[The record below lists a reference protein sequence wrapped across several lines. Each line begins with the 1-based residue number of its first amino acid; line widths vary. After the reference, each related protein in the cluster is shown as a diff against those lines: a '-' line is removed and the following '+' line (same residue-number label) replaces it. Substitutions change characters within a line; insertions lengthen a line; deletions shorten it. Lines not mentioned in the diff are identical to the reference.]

1 MLIFLLI
8 FSPLAAALISITARK
23 IWLLEWLTALSASI
37 EFTCAIIIATQVSNG
52 GHYELGSYFAI
63 DALSAI
69 ILLIVG
75 TVGLAASIYSIGYL
89 RAEVKKN
96 ILGFHRVRQFFVLLN
111 LFLMAMFFAVSTTNP
126 ILMWVAI
133 EATTLSTAFL
143 ISFYNKPTSME
154 AAWKYLII
162 NSVGLLL
169 GFFGTLLYFTA
180 FGVEGSSGVISWQL
194 LLQNATHLNPVMA
207 KIAFIFVTVGYGT
220 KVGFA
225 PMHTWLPDAHSKAP
239 APISSLLSG
248 VLLSVA
254 FMAVLRFRSITNSAI
269 GPEFT
274 GNLLIGFGTFS
285 MIVAAFIIFVQP
297 NYKRLL
303 AYSSIE
309 HMGIAALGFGFGGLG
324 IYAGLLHLIYHA
336 LSKSLLF
343 FAAGNTF
350 LKYSSTHIARVRG
363 ALAKLPVTGLLL
375 IIGFLAI
382 TGVPPF
388 GIFITEFYI
397 FSAGISGH
405 LIPTILALIAV
416 VLIFAGFL
424 HHFSGMV
431 FGEAQKELPRG
442 EGGILTL
449 LPPLFLAVILIILS
463 LFLPTSLV
471 SLLNSAAVIAK

>member
-1 MLIFLLI
+1 MLIYFLLA
-8 FSPLAAALISITARK
+8 SPLVAAIISTMARK
-23 IWLLEWLTALSASI
+23 SWLLELIATVAAGI
-37 EFTCAIIIATQVSNG
+37 EFVAGLSIVLKVADGEI
-52 GHYELGSYFAI
+52 YRLGSYFAV

-75 TVGLAASIYSIGYL
+75 IVGLAASVYSVGYL
-89 RAEVKKN
+89 RAEVAKN
-96 ILGFHRVRQFFVLLN
+96 IIGFRRVRQYFILLN
-111 LFLMAMFFAVSTTNP
+111 LFLLAMLFAVSTTNP
-126 ILMWVAI
+126 ILMWIAV

-143 ISFYNKPTSME
+143 ISFYNKPAAME

-169 GFFGTLLYFTA
+169 GFLGTLLYFTA
-180 FGVEGSSGVISWQL
+180 AGDAGSLSWQSL
-194 LLQNATHLNPVMA
+194 LANASLLNPLMA
-207 KIAFIFVTVGYGT
+207 KIAFIFVIIGYGT

-254 FMAVLRFRSITNSAI
+254 FLAVLRFRSITNGAI
-269 GPEFT
+269 GNEFT
-274 GNLLIGFGTFS
+274 GNLLIAFGTFS
-285 MIVAAFIIFVQP
+285 MVIAAFIIFVQP

-324 IYAGLLHLIYHA
+324 IFAALLHLVYHA
-336 LSKSLLF
+336 LTKSMLF

-350 LKYSSTHIARVRG
+350 LKYSTTKIARVRG
-363 ALAKLPVTGLLL
+363 LLSRLPLTGILLL
-375 IIGFLAI
+375 IGFLAI

-397 FSAGISGH
+397 FSAGAAHHIF
-405 LIPTILALIAV
+405 PTIVALLAA

-424 HHFSGMV
+424 HHFSGMI
-431 FGEAQKELPRG
+431 FGSAPAEITKG
-442 EGGILTL
+442 ESNILTL
-449 LPPLFLAVILIILS
+449 VSPLVLVALLVYLGF
-463 LFLPTSLV
+463 FLPGPLL
-471 SLLNSAAVIAK
+471 SLLNAAAALTK